1 MSMMTPLTRI
11 SGFLVA
17 ALAALPALPVWAG
30 PLKIV
35 SLPETQVLAV
45 APSPGAY
52 AVAFG
57 KLVGY
62 YARPHPEFKVVFP
75 QMSLS
80 LGSENYA
87 AIAFSGTSTGDKDVK
102 ILTLPAC
109 NFVSETYIG
118 NYPGIEPA
126 IQALVKKAE
135 AQHLTMRN
143 DCGVRI
149 LHRNSPDDTPVDK
162 LVHDLYVAVQSQ
174 H

>member
-1 MSMMTPLTRI
+1 MPSLTPISSLMAVALT
-11 SGFLVA
+11 
-17 ALAALPALPVWAG
+17 ALSALPVRAE
-30 PLKIV
+30 PLKV
-35 SLPETQVLAV
+35 VALPETQVLAV

-87 AIAFSGTSTGDKDVK
+87 AIAFFGTATGDKDVRV
-102 ILTLPAC
+102 LTLPAC

-126 IQALVKKAE
+126 ILALVKKART
-135 AQHLTMRN
+135 QHLTMRD
-143 DCGVRI
+143 DCGIRI

-162 LVHDLYVAVQSQ
+162 LVHDIYVAVSNQ
-174 H
+174 

>member
-1 MSMMTPLTRI
+1 MVPPLTRNSSLI
-11 SGFLVA
+11 AVA
-17 ALAALPALPVWAG
+17 LTAMSALPVWAE
-30 PLKIV
+30 PLKV
-35 SLPETQVLAV
+35 VALPETQVLAV

-62 YARPHPEFKVVFP
+62 YARPHPEFKVAFP

-80 LGSENYA
+80 LGSKNYA

-126 IQALVKKAE
+126 IQALAKKAK
-135 AQHLTMRN
+135 AQHLTMRD

-162 LVHDLYVAVQSQ
+162 LVHDIYVAVSNQ
-174 H
+174 